1 MTSTPF
7 SAMNELFDADELLA
21 LARMDVERGA
31 LDQAL
36 WRLKL
41 TLTEAQPPSEAQS
54 MIARLYAQMGLH
66 ARAQAHFTKYLE
78 LSPGSLVE
86 TFQLGMSHFEAG
98 ETQRALSIWE
108 ELLKDHPTHP
118 PALYYKALALAQTQ
132 KVGEARQA
140 LEILLQSAPA
150 DNLYF
155 GRGKELL
162 SSLEAGGRMAG
173 EAGAQASGAS
183 PVIPKDIYKTE
194 H

>member
-7 SAMNELFDADELLA
+7 SAMNDLFDAEELLA

-41 TLTEAQPPSEAQS
+41 TLAEAQPPSEAQS

-98 ETQRALSIWE
+98 ETEQALSIWE
-108 ELLKDHPTHP
+108 GLLKAHPTHP
-118 PALYYKALALAQTQ
+118 PALFYKALALAQAG
-132 KVGEARQA
+132 KVGEARKA

-162 SSLEAGGRMAG
+162 SSLDAGGRMASG
-173 EAGAQASGAS
+173 TQASGAS
-183 PVIPKDIYKTE
+183 PVIPKDVYKTE